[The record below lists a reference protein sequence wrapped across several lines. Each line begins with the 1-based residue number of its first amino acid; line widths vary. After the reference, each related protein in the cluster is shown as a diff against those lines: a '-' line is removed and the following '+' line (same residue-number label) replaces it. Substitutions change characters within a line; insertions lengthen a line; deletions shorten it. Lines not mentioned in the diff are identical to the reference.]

1 MGGQSRLS
9 ASLSSPDCHYP
20 NVVYSP
26 RGQLASRCLVFREQR
41 DGNSGIEME
50 PSRPSFRD
58 SSPSL
63 QKSLPVQVTTPM
75 CALLTERG
83 THQTNELSAFASVD
97 FFFDRYVLKYICKK
111 PTFNYYLLSNWESAS
126 HSGVGSATQCTVR
139 TGQVGFSLAS
149 IQPQHYGK
157 CTIHHRQPAS
167 CRRLTFGPMA
177 PSREWEFM
185 PW

>member
-97 FFFDRYVLKYICKK
+97 FFFLTGMYLSTYVKSQHLTITCSQIGRVQVI
-111 PTFNYYLLSNWESAS
+111 PAWAVQHSVECAQGRWGFHSLRFSRNTMGSVPSTIVNHLL
-126 HSGVGSATQCTVR
+126 VV
-139 TGQVGFSLAS
+139 V
-149 IQPQHYGK
+149 
-157 CTIHHRQPAS
+157 
-167 CRRLTFGPMA
+167 
-177 PSREWEFM
+177 
-185 PW
+185 